1 MKMTNREKLQA
12 LLCDEMDAILLTGE
26 ANRQYAT
33 GAQIAE
39 GMCLITPKRCLYFT
53 DSRYIESAQ
62 NQLSDI
68 TVQEISRE
76 QSYTARIQQA
86 IAEDE
91 IHTIGVEEEDLTHG
105 AFMRLSEKL
114 SAVLVPCQSRIN
126 ALRQIKEPWEINIM
140 HRAQEIADSVFS
152 EILLVIREGMTEKEL
167 EAELIYRLYRAGAQG
182 LSFPP
187 IVVSGPNTSM
197 PHGVAGNRKIVSG
210 DFITMDF
217 GIKLQ
222 GYCSDM
228 TRTVALGHA
237 SEKMRRIYDIVLR
250 AQREAISMTCAG
262 RTGAEI
268 DGIARNIIADAG
280 YGAYFGHGYGH
291 SLGLEIHESPN
302 CSPSNPNPIPAGAV
316 ISAEPGIYIP
326 GEFGVRIEDVVVV
339 TQNGCE
345 NLTHSSK
352 ELIIL

>member
-1 MKMTNREKLQA
+1 MSNVKKLQA
-12 LLCDEMDAILLTGE
+12 LLGDGLDAILLTGE

-39 GMCLITPKRCLYFT
+39 GMCLITQKNCLYFT

-62 NQLSDI
+62 NQLPGI
-68 TVQEISRE
+68 TVQEVTRE
-76 QSYTARIQQA
+76 QNYTARIQA
-86 IAEDE
+86 VLDGEE
-91 IHTIGVEEEDLTHG
+91 IQNLGVEEEALSHG
-105 AFMRLSEKL
+105 EFVRLREKL
-114 SAVLVPCQSRIN
+114 SACLVSCQKKVN
-126 ALRQIKEPWEINIM
+126 ALRRVKAPWEIDIM
-140 HRAQEIADSVFS
+140 RKAQDIADKVFA
-152 EILLVIREGMTEKEL
+152 ELLPVIREGMTEKEL
-167 EAELIYRLYRAGAQG
+167 EAELIYRLYRAGAEG

-197 PHGVAGNRKIVSG
+197 PHGVAGTRKIKPG

-217 GIKLQ
+217 GVKLQ

-228 TRTVALGHA
+228 TRTVAFGYA
-237 SEKMRRIYDIVLR
+237 TEKMRNIYDTVLR
-250 AQREAISMTCAG
+250 AQKAAISGTFAG

-268 DGIARNIIADAG
+268 DAIARSIITDAG

-316 ISAEPGIYIP
+316 ISAEPGIYLP

-339 TQNGCE
+339 MPDGCE
-345 NLTHSSK
+345 NLTHSPK
-352 ELIIL
+352 DLIIL

>member
-1 MKMTNREKLQA
+1 MTNVKKLQA
-12 LLCDEMDAILLTGE
+12 LLGEEPGAILLTGE

-39 GMCLITPKRCLYFT
+39 GMCLITPKNCFYFT

-62 NQLSDI
+62 NQLPDI
-68 TVQEISRE
+68 TVQEVTRE
-76 QSYTARIQQA
+76 QNYTARIQTVL
-86 IAEDE
+86 DE
-91 IHTIGVEEEDLTHG
+91 EKIQTLGVEEEDLTHG
-105 AFMRLSEKL
+105 AFVRLSEKL
-114 SAVLVPCQSRIN
+114 TASLTACQKKIN
-126 ALRQIKEPWEINIM
+126 ALRQVKEPWEIDIM
-140 HRAQEIADSVFS
+140 RKAQDIADKVFT
-152 EILLVIREGMTEKEL
+152 EILPVIREGMTEKEL
-167 EAELIYRLYRAGAQG
+167 EAELIYRLYRAGAEG

-197 PHGVAGNRKIVSG
+197 PHGVAGERKIVPG

-217 GIKLQ
+217 GVKLR

-228 TRTVALGHA
+228 TRTVALGYA
-237 SEKMRRIYDIVLR
+237 TKKMRKIYNIVGT
-250 AQREAISMTCAG
+250 AQNQAISATRAG

-268 DGIARNIIADAG
+268 DGIARNIIAEAG

-302 CSPSNPNPIPAGAV
+302 CNPSNPDPIPAGAV
-316 ISAEPGIYIP
+316 ISAEPGIYLP

-339 TQNGCE
+339 TPDGCE
-345 NLTHSSK
+345 NLTHSPK

>member
-1 MKMTNREKLQA
+1 MSNVKKLR
-12 LLCDEMDAILLTGE
+12 LLLGEGLDAILLTGE

-39 GMCLITPKRCLYFT
+39 GICLITPQRCLYFT
-53 DSRYIESAQ
+53 DSRYIESAR
-62 NQLSDI
+62 NQLPDI
-68 TVQEISRE
+68 TVQEVSRE
-76 QSYTARIQQA
+76 QSYTARIQAA
-86 IAEDE
+86 IDE
-91 IHTIGVEEEDLTHG
+91 EGIQTIGVEEEDLTHG
-105 AFMRLSEKL
+105 AFTRLSEKL
-114 SAVLVPCQSRIN
+114 SASLVPCQNEVN
-126 ALRQIKEPWEINIM
+126 ALRKVKEPWEIDIM
-140 HRAQEIADSVFS
+140 RRAQNIADGVFA
-152 EILLVIREGMTEKEL
+152 EILSVIREGMTEKEL
-167 EAELIYRLYRAGAQG
+167 EAELIYRLYRAGAEG

-197 PHGVAGNRKIVSG
+197 PHGVAGDRQIVPG

-217 GIKLQ
+217 GVKLQ

-228 TRTVALGHA
+228 TRTVVFGYAT
-237 SEKMRRIYDIVLR
+237 EKMRKIYSIVLR

-268 DGIARNIIADAG
+268 DASARNIIADAG
-280 YGAYFGHGYGH
+280 FGAYFGHGYGH

-316 ISAEPGIYIP
+316 ISAEPGIYLP

-339 TQNGCE
+339 APDGCE
-345 NLTHSSK
+345 NLTHSPK
-352 ELIIL
+352 DLIIL

>member
-1 MKMTNREKLQA
+1 MTNVKKLQA
-12 LLCDEMDAILLTGE
+12 LLGDGLDAILLTGE

-33 GAQIAE
+33 GGQISE
-39 GMCLITPKRCLYFT
+39 GMCLVTPRRCLYFT
-53 DSRYIESAQ
+53 DSRYFETAK
-62 NQLSDI
+62 NQLHGI
-68 TVQEISRE
+68 TVQEATRE
-76 QSYTARIQQA
+76 RGYTAWIQMILNEGGIQ
-86 IAEDE
+86 
-91 IHTIGVEEEDLTHG
+91 TLGVEEEELTHG
-105 AFMRLSEKL
+105 GFIRLSEKL
-114 SAVLVPCQSRIN
+114 SASLVPCQKKLN
-126 ALRQIKEPWEINIM
+126 ALRQVKEPWEM
-140 HRAQEIADSVFS
+140 DLMRKAQNIADKVFS
-152 EILLVIREGMTEKEL
+152 EILPVIREGMTEKEL
-167 EAELIYRLYRAGAQG
+167 EAELIYRLYRAGAEG

-197 PHGVAGNRKIVSG
+197 PHGVAGTRKIIPG

-228 TRTVALGHA
+228 TRTVALGYA
-237 SEKMRRIYDIVLR
+237 TEKMRNIYHIVLQ
-250 AQREAISMTCAG
+250 AQKEAISGTRAG

-268 DGIARNIIADAG
+268 DAIARNIIADAG

-316 ISAEPGIYIP
+316 ISAEPGIYLP

-339 TQNGCE
+339 TPDGCE
-345 NLTHSSK
+345 NLTHSPK